1 MTTAPLIDCY
11 VLLGVER
18 DSDEVSIRKAYRR
31 RALELHPDK
40 NPDNP
45 KAEELFL
52 AVKAASETLLDKT
65 LRAALD
71 AKLAARDTAAA
82 RIDAMDSR
90 RARLRS
96 ELEAREKAAADSA
109 KRADTGAKE
118 LSDRIER
125 LRQEGRVRQEAFE
138 ANGSRLPTDTQQQY
152 DDENALEEISQK
164 CAVKLTWTL
173 DINSRLGDE
182 TISGESNEQIRTISE
197 HRLRSIFKLYGI
209 ISSIIARRAVAR
221 SACIIFASADSAEA
235 AIAVPPDGFLISRIA
250 LDKFEKRSLPPS
262 TASSSTSDSI
272 NGTGKRRRNE
282 IEEGDPSTIKSQTSV
297 PASVK
302 QQQQQ
307 QNGKFLS
314 FQERE
319 VQVLLK
325 LKRAAEIQ
333 LSQSQKKR

>member
-11 VLLGVER
+11 VLLGIER

-138 ANGSRLPTDTQQQY
+138 ANGNRLPTDTQQQD

-250 LDKFEKRSLPPS
+250 LDKFEKNQPPT

-325 LKRAAEIQ
+325 LKRAAEVQ
-333 LSQSQKKR
+333 LSQSQKKQ

>member
-11 VLLGVER
+11 VLLGIER

-71 AKLAARDTAAA
+71 AKLVARDTAAA

-138 ANGSRLPTDTQQQY
+138 ANGNRLPTDTQQQD

-197 HRLRSIFKLYGI
+197 NRLRSIFKLYGS

-250 LDKFEKRSLPPS
+250 LDKFEKNQPPT

-325 LKRAAEIQ
+325 LKRAAEVQ
-333 LSQSQKKR
+333 LSQSQKKQ

>member
-71 AKLAARDTAAA
+71 AKLVARDTAAA

-138 ANGSRLPTDTQQQY
+138 ANGSRLPTDTQQQ

-164 CAVKLTWTL
+164 CAVKWTWTL

-262 TASSSTSDSI
+262 TASSSTSDSF

-297 PASVK
+297 PASEK
-302 QQQQQ
+302 QQQ